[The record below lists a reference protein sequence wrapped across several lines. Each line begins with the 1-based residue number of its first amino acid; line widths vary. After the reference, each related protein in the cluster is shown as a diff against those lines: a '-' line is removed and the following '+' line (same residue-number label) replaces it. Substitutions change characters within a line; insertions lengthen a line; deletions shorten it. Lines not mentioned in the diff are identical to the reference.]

1 MRIEILLQTLL
12 FVQSIFGILGGVG
25 ADPQT
30 RHCEATLPASRSA
43 GG

>member
-12 FVQSIFGILGGVG
+12 FVQNIFGNLG
-25 ADPQT
+25 ADPPT
-30 RHCEATLPASRSA
+30 RQREATLPASRSA